1 MRQNGSLSAVSREKL
16 KVTADPLG
24 AITPESEGHREYR
37 CSHTTGL
44 KHSLLVVSNI
54 IMDSGSDSSSRHSIH
69 LCFEIWTSCYQR
81 DASHTKNE
89 TRDEL
94 KILYY
99 IVMSTAATRR
109 HSADDVQPASI
120 MPSSQTY

>member
-1 MRQNGSLSAVSREKL
+1 MTV
-16 KVTADPLG
+16 DPLG

-44 KHSLLVVSNI
+44 KHSLVVRNI
-54 IMDSGSDSSSRHSIH
+54 IMDSGSDSASRHSVH

-81 DASHTKNE
+81 DASHAKNE

-94 KILYY
+94 KILYC
-99 IVMSTAATRR
+99 IVMSTAAIRR
-109 HSADDVQPASI
+109 HSAVDVQPASI
-120 MPSSQTY
+120 MPSSQT